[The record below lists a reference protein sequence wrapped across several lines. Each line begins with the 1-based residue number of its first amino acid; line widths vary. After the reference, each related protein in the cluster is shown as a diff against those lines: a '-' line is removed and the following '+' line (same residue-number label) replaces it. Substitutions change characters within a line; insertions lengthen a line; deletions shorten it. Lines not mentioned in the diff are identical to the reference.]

1 MPSPRIP
8 RQMDGGQ
15 RRAQRSPAIATIN
28 PHLSVTPEQIADFCR
43 RWQIV
48 ELALFGSVVRDDF
61 RPDSDVDVMVA
72 FAPEAW
78 WSLWDFVHIQN
89 ELAELVG
96 RPVDLV
102 TKGTIV
108 NPFRRHSIAKDL
120 TVIYAA

>member
-1 MPSPRIP
+1 M
-8 RQMDGGQ
+8 
-15 RRAQRSPAIATIN
+15 ATVN
-28 PHLSVTPEQIADFCR
+28 PHLDVTSEQIADFCR
-43 RWQIV
+43 RWQIT

-61 RPDSDVDVMVA
+61 RPDSSDVDVLVQ
-72 FAPEAW
+72 FAPEARGSFSNW
-78 WSLWDFVHIQN
+78 FDMQG
-89 ELAELVG
+89 ELADLFG